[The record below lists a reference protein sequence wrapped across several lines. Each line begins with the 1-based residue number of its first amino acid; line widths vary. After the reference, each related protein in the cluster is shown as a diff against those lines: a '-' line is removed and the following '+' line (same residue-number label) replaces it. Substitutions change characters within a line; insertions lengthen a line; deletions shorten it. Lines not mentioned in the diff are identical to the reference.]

1 MASPVARAKAA
12 AQRARTR
19 SPLLDH
25 AVRTQEHYTWVNGS
39 ALAGA
44 MTYYAFLSFF
54 PILALAFFA
63 VGYIARIYP
72 EARDNLIVGI
82 NDVLPGL
89 LGPRGISISTVE
101 DAATTVGLLGLI
113 GLLYTG
119 LNWLSAMRTAL
130 QTAFE
135 LPRNLRPGFVTGKLR
150 DLASLLVVGVTLLLS
165 VAVTGAVVAFSDQ
178 ALELLGLAA
187 ELSWLVQVLGALVG
201 IATSTVLFYAF
212 FRLLASARTPRR
224 ALWHGALLG
233 AVGFEILK
241 QISSYLLA
249 ATRNA
254 PAFQAFGIA
263 LILLVWINYFSRIV
277 VYAAAW
283 AHTSLQA
290 RAART
295 AEATPTPPD
304 ELALRALVATPSA
317 PRSRPD
323 PRVAFAAGAASTLG
337 LLALVRRRRR

>member
-12 AQRARTR
+12 LAGARSR
-19 SPLLDH
+19 SRVLDH
-25 AVRTQEHYTWVNGS
+25 GVRTQEHYAWVNGS

-63 VGYIARIYP
+63 VGYIARVYP

-82 NDVLPGL
+82 NSALPGL
-89 LGPRGISISTVE
+89 LGPRGISIKTVE
-101 DAATTVGLLGLI
+101 DAAATVGLLGLL

-130 QTAFE
+130 QTVFE

-150 DLASLLVVGVTLLLS
+150 DLASLLVVGATLLLS
-165 VAVTGAVVAFSDQ
+165 VAVTGAVVAFSDKV
-178 ALELLGLAA
+178 LELLGLGA
-187 ELSWLVQVLGALVG
+187 ELSWLVQALGALVG
-201 IATSTVLFYAF
+201 VATSTLLFYAF
-212 FRLLASARTPRR
+212 YRLLARSRAPRR
-224 ALWHGALLG
+224 VLWHGALLG
-233 AVGFEILK
+233 AIGFEVLK

-283 AHTSLQA
+283 AHSSPAA

-295 AEATPTPPD
+295 TEATPTSPD
-304 ELALRALVATPSA
+304 VPALRAPVATPH
-317 PRSRPD
+317 PVGPQPG
-323 PRVAFAAGAASTLG
+323 PRVAFGAGAATALG
-337 LLALVRRRRR
+337 LVALMKRLRR